1 MLDGSINLKVNHSWI
16 PTMGSSRY
24 LPSTRQALIQLVRHE
39 PLGVCVGIT
48 SFNVPLLLLAA
59 KCAPALATGNT
70 FIVKPSERN
79 CLSTMYLGKL
89 FKEAGFPPGVF
100 NCVIGEGNTGR
111 LLSEHPDVNKVPPI
125 NQAPC

>member
-1 MLDGSINLKVNHSWI
+1 
-16 PTMGSSRY
+16 
-24 LPSTRQALIQLVRHE
+24 
-39 PLGVCVGIT
+39 VCVGIT

-79 CLSTMYLGKL
+79 CLSTMYIGRL

-111 LLSEHPDVNKVPPI
+111 LLSEHPDVNKVP
-125 NQAPC
+125 APLPSPLFMLTR